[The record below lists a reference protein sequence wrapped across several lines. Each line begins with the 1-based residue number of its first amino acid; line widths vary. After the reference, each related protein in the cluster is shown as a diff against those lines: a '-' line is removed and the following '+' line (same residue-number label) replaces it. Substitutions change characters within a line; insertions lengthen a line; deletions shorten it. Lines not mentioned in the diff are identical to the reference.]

1 MTLTRALPLSLF
13 LFLALGLAPVSASA
27 QVYKCV
33 DASGKISY
41 TNERASKSCEALS
54 NTQAISTIS
63 MRTPMSA
70 SAPTPAS
77 FPKISNDAQQERDR
91 GRRQVLESELASE
104 QAALEASRKQLAEQ
118 ETVRYGNEKN
128 YQKVLDRLQPFK
140 DDIDRRERNI
150 EALNKELSGQR

>member
-13 LFLALGLAPVSASA
+13 FLTLGFAPFSASA

-33 DASGKISY
+33 DVNGKISY
-41 TNERASKSCEALS
+41 TNERSSKSCETLN
-54 NTQAISTIS
+54 NTQSVSTIS
-63 MRTPMSA
+63 MRAPT
-70 SAPTPAS
+70 SAPAT
-77 FPKISNDAQQERDR
+77 FPKVSSDTQQERDR

-104 QAALEASRKQLAEQ
+104 QAALEAARKQLAEQ

-140 DDIDRRERNI
+140 DDIERRERNI